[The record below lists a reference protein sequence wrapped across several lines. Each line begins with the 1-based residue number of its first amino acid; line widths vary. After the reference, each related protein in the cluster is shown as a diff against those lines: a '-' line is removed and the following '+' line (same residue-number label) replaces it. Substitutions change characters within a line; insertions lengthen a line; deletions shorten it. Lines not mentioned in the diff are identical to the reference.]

1 MKFDKESM
9 RLYAVTDRSW
19 LNGRTLSMQVEEA
32 LRGGATCVQLRE
44 KKLCEEDFLREAIE
58 IRELCRKYSAPFFI
72 NDNIDVAI
80 ACESDGIHVGQGDM
94 DAGEVRK
101 LVGDNVILGVS
112 VQTVE
117 QAVEAEKNGADYVG
131 VGAVFNTYTKSDA
144 DLVSN
149 DTLKAICRATSIPVV
164 AIGGICKHNIME
176 LKGSGID
183 GVALVSAIFSKEDIE
198 KECRELKKLS
208 EKAFGQ

>member
-19 LNGRTLSMQVEEA
+19 LSGRTLSMQVEEA

-44 KKLCEEDFLREAIE
+44 KKLCKEDFLREALE

-101 LVGDNVILGVS
+101 LVGDKVILGVS

-117 QAVEAEKNGADYVG
+117 QAVEAEKNGADYLG

-144 DLVSN
+144 YLVSH
-149 DTLKAICRATSIPVV
+149 DTLKAICRAISIPVV
-164 AIGGICKHNIME
+164 AIGGIYKHNIME

-183 GVALVSAIFSKEDIE
+183 GVALVSAIFSKEDVE

-208 EKAFGQ
+208 ERAFGQ

>member
-44 KKLCEEDFLREAIE
+44 KKLCEEDFLREAFE
-58 IRELCRKYSAPFFI
+58 IREICRKYSAPFFI
-72 NDNIDVAI
+72 NDNIDIAI

-144 DLVSN
+144 DLVSH
-149 DTLKAICRATSIPVV
+149 DTLKAICRAISVPVV
-164 AIGGICKHNIME
+164 AIGGIYKHNIME

-208 EKAFGQ
+208 ERAFGQ